1 MKTIKKVIATSVVL
15 STLVLA
21 GCLDKE
27 PPMDCAAVKSK
38 DAALQ
43 ILSKKFLE
51 DGLKGYS
58 QADVQK
64 LLSVVDVKSVEQ
76 NGSYYKCKASL
87 TVAFPADLGA
97 KIGQAFST
105 IEGRNALRDKL
116 ELKFGLVNG
125 PGMYN
130 QINDALSDGPYGV
143 VPQIPTPE
151 QLKAVEDTVK
161 KNAQVIA
168 GSENKVSFTYEIK
181 PEKLSDGKEA
191 SSVAAY
197 VNDLESFD
205 LDIVLLS
212 LGGVL

>member
-1 MKTIKKVIATSVVL
+1 MKTIKKVVATSVVL

-21 GCLDKE
+21 GCLEKE

-168 GSENKVSFTYEIK
+168 GAENKVSFTYEIK

-191 SSVAAY
+191 SAVSAY

>member
-1 MKTIKKVIATSVVL
+1 
-15 STLVLA
+15 
-21 GCLDKE
+21 
-27 PPMDCAAVKSK
+27 MDCSAVKSK

-87 TVAFPADLGA
+87 TVTFPADLGA

-105 IEGRNALRDKL
+105 LDGRNALRDKL

-130 QINDALSDGPYGV
+130 QINDAISDGPYGV

-168 GSENKVSFTYEIK
+168 GNENKVSFTYEIK
-181 PEKLSDGKEA
+181 PEKLADGKEA

-212 LGGVL
+212 LGGIL

>member
-1 MKTIKKVIATSVVL
+1 MNMSQKFVAASGL
-15 STLVLA
+15 FLALLLA
-21 GCLDKE
+21 GCFDKE
-27 PPMDCAAVKSK
+27 PPMDCNAAKSK
-38 DAALQ
+38 DAAVQ
-43 ILSKKFLE
+43 ILAKKFLE

-58 QADVQK
+58 QSDVQK
-64 LLSVVDVKSVEQ
+64 LLTVVDVKDVEK
-76 NGSYYKCKASL
+76 NGSYHKCRASL
-87 TVAFPADLGA
+87 TVSFPADLGT
-97 KIGQAFST
+97 KIGQAFT
-105 IEGRNALRDKL
+105 TLEGRSGLRDKL

-130 QINDALSDGPYGV
+130 QINDAISDGPYGV
-143 VPQIPTPE
+143 VPQIPTAE
-151 QLKAVEDTVK
+151 QLKLVEDTVK

-168 GSENKVSFTYEIK
+168 GTENKVSFTYEIK
-181 PEKLSDGKEA
+181 PEKLADGKEA

>member
-1 MKTIKKVIATSVVL
+1 MKTIKKLLATSVAL
-15 STLVLA
+15 STLVLV
-21 GCLDKE
+21 GCFDKE
-27 PPMDCAAVKSK
+27 PPMDCSAAKSK
-38 DAALQ
+38 DAAME

-64 LLSVVDVKSVEQ
+64 LLSVVDVKSIEQ

-87 TVAFPADLGA
+87 TVTFPADLGA
-97 KIGQAFST
+97 KIGQVFST
-105 IEGRNALRDKL
+105 LDGRNALRDKL

-130 QINDALSDGPYGV
+130 QINDAISDGPYGV
-143 VPQIPTPE
+143 VPQIPTSDD
-151 QLKAVEDTVK
+151 LRAVEDTVR

-168 GSENKVSFTYEIK
+168 GAENKVSFTYEIK
-181 PEKLSDGKEA
+181 PEKLADGKEA
-191 SSVAAY
+191 SSVTAY

>member
-1 MKTIKKVIATSVVL
+1 MKKMKKVIATTVVL
-15 STLVLA
+15 STLVLV

-27 PPMDCAAVKSK
+27 PPMDCSAVKSK

-87 TVAFPADLGA
+87 TVSFPADLGA

-105 IEGRNALRDKL
+105 LDGRNALRDKL

-130 QINDALSDGPYGV
+130 QINDAITDGPYGV
-143 VPQIPTPE
+143 VPQIPTAE

-168 GSENKVSFTYEIK
+168 GAENKVSFTYEIK
-181 PEKLSDGKEA
+181 PEKLADGKEA

>member
-1 MKTIKKVIATSVVL
+1 MKTIKKAVATSVVL

-143 VPQIPTPE
+143 VPQIPTQE

-168 GSENKVSFTYEIK
+168 GAENKVSFTYEIK

-191 SSVAAY
+191 SSVSAY